1 MAAFGNVGPMSDT
14 PEGTRARALNR
25 PSLSRV
31 HPITATGP
39 LEHFRL
45 LRLRSEKGNTMSNTR
60 DDHVLPRP
68 VDRLPDYANAKARS
82 NAAAKLT
89 DLFGLSDAAARAFA
103 DAAVDPAELR
113 KAAEAPERIPVPGGT
128 ILGIRA
134 SAWSRRVMPDPRNP
148 RIGPA
153 RRHPFAVNPGSSEDC
168 RFRPIPE
175 PGSDG
180 VRPELTVDVESREHL
195 TWSADQAKRYILHE
209 NDWRDSIRSQG
220 VMTEVWVT
228 ATNYRHT
235 DGSSE
240 VCMPTTAEG
249 SSRITAVHDILDERS
264 VDLAYDS
271 GDRQIRSVVRRL
283 NDAFDRG
290 AGDSVAMRCEIVPA
304 LFLVGFEPH
313 HGGTEEFATAVK
325 SLVALRHVDP
335 PKPWGEGPEMESLA
349 DAALD
354 ELERQGVLTPERRQ
368 WMAGSITRAEA
379 EQAHLSSDPAVRA
392 AVIVEV
398 FTSDDPDTRDAIR
411 LAVTAQSTRKRISPK
426 LLSQLATALIIR
438 AVGGDGDHSDRIRRY
453 MRHGFAKPL
462 REGVWTA
469 TTRST
474 DELVAEALG
483 ALRADPENGGAAT
496 LELAARAAFPLIT
509 TLRLWGDQG
518 SGRDQ
523 PDRRAPGEVIDVMRR
538 SPAGVQQIARALAD
552 YAAGKPIRA
561 VDADGKVAWSDDG
574 AQEQLV
580 NDTYLRNAFPQD
592 GTVKRPASAET
603 ANEKLEA
610 ALSDLGGVM
619 RDLENV
625 VATVK
630 AITGIDGLP
639 LVDTEGVNNGHCMA
653 WRRTLREVEE
663 DLVIWGQQFRRRA
676 GGARSI
682 DETGADP
689 LPEASDAND
698 ELVDAWDAAAEAE
711 AVFDEDGD
719 TGQAA
724 A

>member
-1 MAAFGNVGPMSDT
+1 MS
-14 PEGTRARALNR
+14 
-25 PSLSRV
+25 
-31 HPITATGP
+31 
-39 LEHFRL
+39 
-45 LRLRSEKGNTMSNTR
+45 KTR

-89 DLFGLSDAAARAFA
+89 DLFGLSESAARAFA

-134 SAWSRRVMPDPRNP
+134 NAWSRRVMPDPRNP

-168 RFRPIPE
+168 RFRPVPE
-175 PGSDG
+175 PVSDG
-180 VRPELTVDVESREHL
+180 VRPELSVDIESREHL

-228 ATNYRHT
+228 ATTYRHG
-235 DGSSE
+235 DGSPD

-249 SSRITAVHDILDERS
+249 SSRMTGVHDILDERS
-264 VDLAYDS
+264 VDLAYDT
-271 GDRQIRSVVRRL
+271 GDRQMRSVAKRL

-290 AGDSVAMRCEIVPA
+290 AGDSVAMRCEMVPA

-368 WMAGSITRAEA
+368 WMAGSITREEA
-379 EQAHLSSDPAVRA
+379 EDAHLSSDPAVRA
-392 AVIVEV
+392 AAIVEV
-398 FTSDDPDTRDAIR
+398 FNSDDPDTRDAIR

-462 REGVWTA
+462 REGAWTA
-469 TTRST
+469 TTRPTAQLVTESLS
-474 DELVAEALG
+474 ELV
-483 ALRADPENGGAAT
+483 ADPENGGPAT
-496 LELAARAAFPLIT
+496 LELAARAAFPLIA

-538 SPAGVQQIARALAD
+538 SPAGVHQLARALDD
-552 YAAGKPIRA
+552 YGIGKPIRV
-561 VDADGKVAWSDDG
+561 VDADGKIAWTDDG
-574 AQEQLV
+574 AQEQFI

-603 ANEKLEA
+603 ASEKLEA
-610 ALSDLGGVM
+610 ALSDVGGVM
-619 RDLENV
+619 QDLENA
-625 VATVK
+625 VAAVK
-630 AITGIDGLP
+630 AVTGIDGSP
-639 LVDTEGVNNGHCMA
+639 LVDSDGVNSNHCAA

-676 GGARSI
+676 GATRASE
-682 DETGADP
+682 ETDAGT
-689 LPEASDAND
+689 LPEATDANE
-698 ELVDAWDAAAEAE
+698 ELVEAWDAAAEADRV
-711 AVFDEDGD
+711 ADVDADAD
-719 TGQAA
+719 QAA

>member
-1 MAAFGNVGPMSDT
+1 MS
-14 PEGTRARALNR
+14 
-25 PSLSRV
+25 
-31 HPITATGP
+31 
-39 LEHFRL
+39 
-45 LRLRSEKGNTMSNTR
+45 KTR

-89 DLFGLSDAAARAFA
+89 DLFGLSEPAARAFA

-134 SAWSRRVMPDPRNP
+134 NAWSRRVMPDPRNP

-175 PGSDG
+175 PVSDG
-180 VRPELTVDVESREHL
+180 VRPELTVNIESREHL

-228 ATNYRHT
+228 ATTYRHT
-235 DGSSE
+235 ADGSPD

-249 SSRITAVHDILDERS
+249 SSRITGVHDILDERS
-264 VDLAYDS
+264 VDLAYDT
-271 GDRQIRSVVRRL
+271 GDRQMRSVAKRL

-354 ELERQGVLTPERRQ
+354 ELERQGVVTPERRQ
-368 WMAGSITRAEA
+368 WMAGSITREEA
-379 EQAHLSSDPAVRA
+379 EHAHLSSDPAVRA
-392 AVIVEV
+392 AAIVEV
-398 FTSDDPDTRDAIR
+398 FNSDDPDTRDAIR

-462 REGVWTA
+462 RDGVWTA
-469 TTRST
+469 TTRPT
-474 DELVAEALG
+474 DELVAESLSE
-483 ALRADPENGGAAT
+483 LHADPEDGGPAT

-518 SGRDQ
+518 SNRDQ

-538 SPAGVQQIARALAD
+538 SPAGVQQLARALTD
-552 YAAGKPIRA
+552 YGAGKPIRV
-561 VDADGKVAWSDDG
+561 VDADGKIAWTDDG

-603 ANEKLEA
+603 ASEKLEA

-619 RDLENV
+619 QDLEHAVAAVKV
-625 VATVK
+625 V
-630 AITGIDGLP
+630 TGIDGSP
-639 LVDTEGVNNGHCMA
+639 LVDNDGVNSNHCAA

-676 GGARSI
+676 GTARAI
-682 DETGADP
+682 EETDRDA
-689 LPEASDAND
+689 LPEATDANE
-698 ELVDAWDAAAEAE
+698 ELVEAWDAAAEA
-711 AVFDEDGD
+711 D
-719 TGQAA
+719 TTAAADAAADQAA